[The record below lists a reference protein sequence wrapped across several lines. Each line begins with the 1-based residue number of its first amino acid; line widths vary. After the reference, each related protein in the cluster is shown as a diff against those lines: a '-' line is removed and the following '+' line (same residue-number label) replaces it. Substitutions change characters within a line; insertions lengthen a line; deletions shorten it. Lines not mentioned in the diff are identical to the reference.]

1 MKNLHNAYK
10 KHMENQMSEE
20 NFNELKSRILCASR
34 EARVQQSTAATAAAH
49 KNRPVYGHPA
59 LRRVTACVCALA
71 VVCGAVLVSG
81 MQNGS
86 MPVQPSAAGTVAASH
101 TNGNWFCL
109 AVYAAGSDTKTVQ
122 AAGAK
127 AIKNFDFYSQENIV
141 EFGKHRAITDF
152 VFSMKCDGKNIREL
166 KYEISGKP
174 TFAISGNPKR
184 EGYPYNP
191 YDYLPKEKT
200 FTSFTAK
207 PGDDL
212 SKYRIHCVAE
222 ITPEEDALLKSI
234 KDGIRYTRKEAEEIK
249 ARANA
254 GEDTSSELAYGK
266 SMEEVRE
273 EMKRQGF
280 DLFKP
285 DDTGTGRSAAS
296 KGISGLTQD
305 QGNKLEGQLTNVQG
319 RLMNIDTNVINMA
332 NFLFRIFDPINRIA
346 ENTDRLEAIE
356 GGIDEVKNGIE
367 KIVREG
373 IALKR

>member
-34 EARVQQSTAATAAAH
+34 QARVQQSTAAPAAAH

-86 MPVQPSAAGTVAASH
+86 MPVQPSAAGTIAASH

-254 GEDTSSELAYGK
+254 GEDTSSELG
-266 SMEEVRE
+266 
-273 EMKRQGF
+273 
-280 DLFKP
+280 P
-285 DDTGTGRSAAS
+285 DRTIQDVKINNVLDGTIISITAVFQDGTTQKARYQLNAAKDYLDKIRAWQVGGHQIEKKYEKAS
-296 KGISGLTQD
+296 
-305 QGNKLEGQLTNVQG
+305 
-319 RLMNIDTNVINMA
+319 A
-332 NFLFRIFDPINRIA
+332 NFSTKEGAPKTK
-346 ENTDRLEAIE
+346 EQIE
-356 GGIDEVKNGIE
+356 MEQECE
-367 KIVREG
+367 KLDSRTLDKLYYITE
-373 IALKR
+373 LK